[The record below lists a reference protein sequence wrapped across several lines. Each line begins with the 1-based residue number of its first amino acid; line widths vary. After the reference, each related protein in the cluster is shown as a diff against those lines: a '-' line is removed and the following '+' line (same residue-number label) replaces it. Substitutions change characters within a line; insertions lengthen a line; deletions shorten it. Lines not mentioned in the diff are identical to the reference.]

1 MVSETR
7 YSPACDVFA
16 LGVVFYVLLSGHMP
30 FSKNNP
36 GKMLS
41 GQFSFPDAQFAL
53 VSQVRVRSLC
63 LALRL
68 VAPFFFGLA
77 DARLST
83 ARPNLK

>member
-53 VSQVRVRSLC
+53 VSQVGVRSLC
-63 LALRL
+63 LALRV
-68 VAPFFFGLA
+68 VAPLFFLA
-77 DARLST
+77 LPTLVS
-83 ARPNLK
+83 RPPALT